1 MSGQFVVMSL
11 YVYVKFFCYYNN
23 NELDTYGR
31 SLLMR
36 NSFSKLDSKKKFHA
50 NHRIVLELYNILL
63 FISLLRRLTKCFVYF
78 FFYRLNREISGG
90 AWCPS
95 KQLSASY
102 SGQEWIQ
109 VDLEELYTITAIA
122 TQGRFGNGMGVEFA
136 EEYWIEYSRDNGTT
150 WNKWTDMNGDYVS
163 FKLYDMTF
171 DLISILLSTDSFMGT
186 LHVIIMIK

>member
-1 MSGQFVVMSL
+1 MRYTYEKVSKKTLFSNCTLNKRKKNSMPIIESVVACHHSEL
-11 YVYVKFFCYYNN
+11 TEYFLFF
-23 NELDTYGR
+23 
-31 SLLMR
+31 SLL
-36 NSFSKLDSKKKFHA
+36 
-50 NHRIVLELYNILL
+50 
-63 FISLLRRLTKCFVYF
+63 F
-78 FFYRLNREISGG
+78 FRLNREIAGG

-109 VDLEELYTITAIA
+109 VDLQEFYIITAIA

-163 FKLYDMTF
+163 FY
-171 DLISILLSTDSFMGT
+171 IYLSLTCD
-186 LHVIIMIK
+186 I